1 MNWTFEL
8 ELLARISLAAL
19 FGFLVGRERERRN
32 IPAGERTHSLVALG
46 AALFTI
52 LSIYAFPGSDPARI
66 AANIVTGVGFLGAGL
81 ILHRAGQVHGLTTA
95 ADVWSVSAVG
105 MAFGSG
111 QYLLAVGGSLLIFII
126 LRLKGRAESSDEAE
140 PDQPS

>member
-8 ELLARISLAAL
+8 ELFARLCLAAL
-19 FGFLVGRERERRN
+19 FGFLVGRERERRK

-52 LSIYAFPGSDPARI
+52 LSFYAFPGSETSRV

-81 ILHRAGQVHGLTTA
+81 ILHHRGETHGLTTA
-95 ADVWSVSAVG
+95 ADIWAVSAVG

-111 QYLLAVGGSLLIFII
+111 QYLLGAGAAVMVFII
-126 LRLKGRAESSDEAE
+126 LLLKGRTDPPQAAS
-140 PDQPS
+140 

>member
-8 ELLARISLAAL
+8 ELLGRLCLAAL
-19 FGFLVGRERERRN
+19 FGFLVGRERERRK

-46 AALFTI
+46 AALFTV
-52 LSIYAFPGSDPARI
+52 LSFYAFPGSETSRV

-81 ILHRAGQVHGLTTA
+81 ILHHRGETHGLTTA
-95 ADVWSVSAVG
+95 ADIWAVSAVG

-111 QYLLAVGGSLLIFII
+111 QYILGTGSAVLIFIV
-126 LRLKGRAESSDEAE
+126 LSLKGRSE
-140 PDQPS
+140 PPQATS